1 MVKNPPV
8 MQETW
13 VRSLGQEDP
22 LEKEM
27 AIHSSILTWRLPW
40 TEKPGGLQSTGSQ
53 RVGHDWVTNTAH
65 LELSLIY
72 LGFRKLVKH
81 LSFSHPWWSELQPN
95 SQKRKKKREGGAQW
109 AFLGP
114 LPSFRPLAYWRATF
128 CQGFPEVSL
137 CYSAEREPR
146 LWSSS
151 EAGVK
156 AHFLSEGSQAVKR
169 SFHSPFIW
177 ARAGHWAFWEGCAKA
192 LVPSFRAEEA
202 PQESLSL
209 HKGGGHTA
217 LPGWGTIAAQVPGP
231 CPHHLLSPSP
241 GVASM
246 VWDEMVST
254 TAP

>member
-1 MVKNPPV
+1 MVKNPPA

-27 AIHSSILTWRLPW
+27 AIHSSILTWRIPW
-40 TEKPGGLQSTGSQ
+40 TEEPGGLQSTGSQ

-95 SQKRKKKREGGAQW
+95 SQKRKKKRGEGGAQW

-128 CQGFPEVSL
+128 CQGFPEVSVPQL
-137 CYSAEREPR
+137 RGNHAYGAHQKRVWRLSSCLKDLKPWKGLFILRLFEPEQGTEPFGR
-146 LWSSS
+146 
-151 EAGVK
+151 GVPR
-156 AHFLSEGSQAVKR
+156 H
-169 SFHSPFIW
+169 
-177 ARAGHWAFWEGCAKA
+177 
-192 LVPSFRAEEA
+192 
-202 PQESLSL
+202 
-209 HKGGGHTA
+209 
-217 LPGWGTIAAQVPGP
+217 
-231 CPHHLLSPSP
+231 
-241 GVASM
+241 
-246 VWDEMVST
+246 
-254 TAP
+254 